1 MDSGQIALIA
11 VGVLTLL
18 GTVYGVSQ
26 TRKSTSEQTDVAA
39 DANEITEFEA
49 NIRAFDLRAKN
60 AETRAAVVEGKY
72 DDVVGRL
79 EKLEAKDRA
88 RERQLNRIRVVI
100 QTWFAELSAAWPAT
114 HPMPSI
120 SEEDQELLGITL
132 TTKPLK

>member
-1 MDSGQIALIA
+1 VDSGQIALIA

-18 GTVYGVSQ
+18 GTIYTVRN

-49 NIRAFDLRAKN
+49 NIRAFDLRAQN
-60 AETRAAVVEGKY
+60 AEKR
-72 DDVVGRL
+72 VGALEERL
-79 EKLEAKDRA
+79 EKLELKDQA
-88 RERQLNRIRVVI
+88 RERQLNRIRVVV
-100 QTWFAELSAAWPAT
+100 QRWFAELSAAWPDE

-132 TTKPLK
+132 NKRRN

>member
-18 GTVYGVSQ
+18 GTIYTVRN

-49 NIRAFDLRAKN
+49 NIRAFDLRAQN
-60 AETRAAVVEGKY
+60 AEKR
-72 DDVVGRL
+72 VGALEERL
-79 EKLEAKDRA
+79 EKLELKDQA
-88 RERQLNRIRVVI
+88 RERQLNRIRVVV
-100 QTWFAELSAAWPAT
+100 QRWFAELSAAWPDE

-132 TTKPLK
+132 NKRRN